1 MSALKSALRI
11 LPAALAVS
19 FLSGCGW
26 YRAAWEAEQG
36 GRPHNHGAAAQ
47 SGDAKDDGNTPTP
60 PEAKPDEPRAD
71 ETKPDEPAPES
82 KAQRKARE
90 KAERERLKREEAERD
105 SLERDAQ
112 ERAQA
117 QAQMQP
123 QSQAQPQSQPQ
134 TQPQSQPQTQPQ
146 VQLQSSDASHN
157 PAPESA
163 MNADHSETEAM
174 RAWRMGQQRLD
185 LMLKF
190 SSSDDHL
197 VAIMLAS
204 DNADLSYARMAYT
217 RATTREV
224 KAFAQRMINDHS
236 QAVALINEI
245 VARNDISPKD
255 NLVSRDLRDEATG
268 QRETM
273 RPLTGVAFDSA
284 YVANEVAYHH
294 RLISMIDD
302 VLLPRL
308 DDGELR
314 QQLTTMR
321 PVLVA
326 HLAHAEQIQATLAH
340 H

>member
-1 MSALKSALRI
+1 
-11 LPAALAVS
+11 
-19 FLSGCGW
+19 
-26 YRAAWEAEQG
+26 
-36 GRPHNHGAAAQ
+36 
-47 SGDAKDDGNTPTP
+47 
-60 PEAKPDEPRAD
+60 
-71 ETKPDEPAPES
+71 
-82 KAQRKARE
+82 
-90 KAERERLKREEAERD
+90 
-105 SLERDAQ
+105 
-112 ERAQA
+112 
-117 QAQMQP
+117 
-123 QSQAQPQSQPQ
+123 
-134 TQPQSQPQTQPQ
+134 
-146 VQLQSSDASHN
+146 
-157 PAPESA
+157 
-163 MNADHSETEAM
+163 MNADHSETESM
-174 RAWRMGQQRLD
+174 RVWRMGQQRLD

-197 VAIMLAS
+197 VAIMLAT

-217 RATTREV
+217 RASTREV

-236 QAVALINEI
+236 QSVALVNEI

-273 RPLTGVAFDSA
+273 RPLTGLAFDSA
-284 YVANEVAYHH
+284 YVANEVAYHR

-326 HLAHAEQIQATLAH
+326 HLAHAEQLQATLAH
-340 H
+340 R